1 MKVETNAE
9 QLADKTLQRPRKTGA
24 RFTNSNIAPD
34 EHLQPNLSMD
44 FDGKRDRW
52 NGYDLD
58 QHKHIVEEFQKIE
71 EVRAGKM
78 PITAAAADNK
88 KLSRFWYSS
97 QLEGEVIVD
106 YISVLLLAV
115 NALPYSLFRMW

>member
-1 MKVETNAE
+1 
-9 QLADKTLQRPRKTGA
+9 
-24 RFTNSNIAPD
+24 
-34 EHLQPNLSMD
+34 MD

-88 KLSRFWYSS
+88 MLSRFWYSS